1 VGVLAGLRL
10 GGLAASREA
19 VHMLAVFVIGVVLLS
34 VVAGYFYMNYV
45 RAGEEGVLGGRGVVV
60 ALFWSETCPHCLHI
74 LPYWRQLEAKQPL
87 SGKGVRFADVPLQ
100 SAEGPALFHK
110 YGVFEMPTIVVLRD
124 GRLVAELPGV
134 TADSASEL
142 LAKVERLL
150 EESQALAV
158 PAQPGGRASG
168 GGVAGLVSLPV
179 LFAIGVATAFSPCAL
194 PVLLAYAASGRRLN
208 PFLCGLAGFVGA
220 GVLALVVALA
230 AGFVVRA
237 LVFLPLLLSA
247 LLFYAG
253 VLSLL
258 GVEAGASLGRFSSMP
273 GCLMCAVYPVLAA
286 QCSLPVLL
294 AGFAGVAAAASPLA
308 ALAFAAGLAVPL
320 GLAAKGSSA
329 LNRFLER
336 RGLGRVS
343 GLLLI
348 AAAVVIAV
356 VYLVG
361 V

>member
-1 VGVLAGLRL
+1 LAGGLRL
-10 GGLAASREA
+10 GGGFRESREA
-19 VHMLAVFVIGVVLLS
+19 VHMLAVFVLGIVVLSL
-34 VVAGYFYMNYV
+34 VAGYFYINYV
-45 RAGEEGVLGGRGVVV
+45 RAEQESPLMKGVVV

-74 LPYWRQLEAKQPL
+74 LPYWRQLEAQQPL
-87 SGKGVRFADVPLQ
+87 AAKGVRFVDVPLQ
-100 SAEGPALFHK
+100 SVEGPALFHK
-110 YGVFEMPTIVVLRD
+110 YGVFETPTIVVLRN

-134 TADSASEL
+134 TGDSASEL

-150 EESQALAV
+150 SESAALSA
-158 PAQPGGRASG
+158 AAPGAATSPPSG
-168 GGVAGLVSLPV
+168 GGLLALPL
-179 LFAIGVATAFSPCAL
+179 LFAIGLATAFSPCAL

-208 PFLCGLAGFVGA
+208 PWLCGLSGFVGA

-230 AGFVVRA
+230 AGVVVRA

-258 GVEAGASLGRFSSMP
+258 GVEAGASLGRFASMP

-286 QCSLPVLL
+286 QCSLPVLI

-320 GLAAKGSSA
+320 GLAAKGSTA

-336 RGLGRVS
+336 RGLGKVS
-343 GLLLI
+343 GVLLI
-348 AAAVVIAV
+348 VAAVVIAA